1 MSSCYTTSY
10 PTPAA
15 NLGPENPLPDI
26 KNISYIQAQM
36 EAKPAVPK
44 RLTTYINQGM
54 VNTMLP
60 YTQQDS
66 YDRNRKQR
74 LFKAVILENSHLK
87 AVFLPEL
94 GGRLWSLWDKDGDR
108 ELLYCNPVFQPGNL
122 ALRNAWFSG
131 GVEFNVSIRGHHPM
145 SCADMFAQH
154 ITMADG
160 TPGVRMYEYE
170 RIRGTAY
177 GFDAW
182 LPEDSRMLF
191 IRPRIENT
199 TDHEVWTYW
208 WSNIAVAYSDGMR
221 IIVPSSKTFINYAE
235 ETHCYLDFADV
246 PIARGVDISYP
257 KNVRISQDFFFY
269 IPDRAPKWIAAVDEN
284 GVGMVQCSTRNL
296 LGRKLFVWGD
306 SHGGDNW
313 KNFLSDGNND
323 GYVEIQAG
331 LARTQL
337 EHIPLESGGVY
348 TWAEAYGALE
358 QPAEKLHG
366 AWETAQQTVV
376 QAMDDVFDHRTDAIL
391 NRMKRMPAKPG
402 AMIHMGSGWGCL
414 EQLRRSADGEKEL
427 SAWYHFPESTLNNC
441 QLPWLG
447 LLRSGSVDA
456 PDVMSTPEGY
466 LVDRGWLIR
475 LEKAMEIPE
484 NQNWFSWMHLGL
496 MRYNGE
502 DLPGAKAAFERS
514 LDMAPSPW
522 VLRNLAM
529 IWGNEYNEL
538 DKALEYME
546 QSVRMKDDCHWL
558 WIDMAV
564 LCIKAERW
572 QYWVDL
578 WETVPETVRSVGR
591 LKVYTAIALTRLGRL
606 EEATQY
612 LNHSLVVPD
621 LKEAENLITEA
632 WFALYG
638 AILSRDTGVTDPA
651 RLAQMVEITYP
662 LGNLDFRMHN
672 QTSQKPEK

>member
-10 PTPAA
+10 PIPAA
-15 NLGPENPLPDI
+15 SLGAENPLPDI
-26 KNISYIQAQM
+26 KNINYIQAEM

-44 RLTTYINQGM
+44 KLTTYINKGM

-60 YTQQDS
+60 YTQQDG
-66 YDRNRKQR
+66 YDRNRVQR

-87 AVFLPEL
+87 AIFLPEL
-94 GGRLWSLWDKDGDR
+94 GGRLWSLWDKDSDR

-145 SCADMFAQH
+145 TCSDMFAQH

-182 LPEDSRMLF
+182 MPEDSKMLF
-191 IRPRIENT
+191 IRPRIENN

-208 WSNIAVAYSDGMR
+208 WSNIAVSYSDGMR
-221 IIVPSSKTFINYAE
+221 IIVPASKTFVNYAE

-246 PIARGVDISYP
+246 PVAGGVDISYP
-257 KNVRISQDFFFY
+257 KNVKISQDFFFY
-269 IPDRAPKWIAAVDEN
+269 IPDRAPKWIAAVDSD

-313 KNFLSDGNND
+313 KNFLSDGSND

-337 EHIPLESGGVY
+337 EHIPLKAGGIY
-348 TWAEAYGALE
+348 TWTEAYGALD
-358 QPAEKLHG
+358 QDAEKLHG
-366 AWETAQQTVV
+366 NWETAQETVV
-376 QAMDDVFDHRTDAIL
+376 QALDAVFDHRTDAVL
-391 NRMKRMPAKPG
+391 NQMKTMRAKPG

-414 EQLRRSADGEKEL
+414 EQLRRIADGEVSL
-427 SAWYHFPESTLNNC
+427 SAWYTFPESTLGSS
-441 QLPWLG
+441 QMPWLG
-447 LLRSGSVDA
+447 LLRSGKVDA
-456 PDVMSTPEGY
+456 PNPMAVPGGY
-466 LVDRGWLIR
+466 LVDVGWLTR
-475 LEKAMEIPE
+475 LEKAMEDTK

-496 MRYNGE
+496 MRYTAG
-502 DLPGAKAAFERS
+502 DLHGAQAAFEKS
-514 LDMAPSPW
+514 LEMDPSPW
-522 VLRNLAM
+522 VLRNQAM
-529 IWGNEYNEL
+529 LWGNEYGNLE
-538 DKALEYME
+538 KGLEYMA
-546 QSVRMKDDCHWL
+546 QSVQMKNDCRWL
-558 WIDMAV
+558 WIDMAA
-564 LCIKAERW
+564 LCLKAECW
-572 QYWVDL
+572 QYWMDF
-578 WETVPETVRSVGR
+578 WPTVPESIRTDGR
-591 LKVYTAIALTRLGRL
+591 LKLYTAIALTRLGQL
-606 EEATQY
+606 NEAARY
-612 LNHSLVVPD
+612 LNYDLVVPD
-621 LKEAENLITEA
+621 IKEAENLVTDS

-638 AILSRDTGVTDPA
+638 AILSRETGITNPDQ
-651 RLAQMVEITYP
+651 LQQMVEKEYP
-662 LGNLDFRMHN
+662 LGELDFRMH
-672 QTSQKPEK
+672 